1 MFWSDIKLLFVLTKV
16 GIKNKNLSNSLS
28 VTVKKLNLLLKRQ
41 NQKKLSTFCH
51 MQKFYVF
58 RYYAKKNFLLGRGG
72 GGGGGGSG
80 AGLTPTLLPPFLY
93 GLVGVKSF
101 YLSLSY
107 GFEHETSWLKQG
119 GLNKYFYFLFYFHFI
134 YSR

>member
-58 RYYAKKNFLLGRGG
+58 RYYVKKNFLLQEMVHEGG
-72 GGGGGGSG
+72 GRW

>member
-1 MFWSDIKLLFVLTKV
+1 MVRGEGGGD
-16 GIKNKNLSNSLS
+16 
-28 VTVKKLNLLLKRQ
+28 
-41 NQKKLSTFCH
+41 
-51 MQKFYVF
+51 
-58 RYYAKKNFLLGRGG
+58 GRGWRPL
-72 GGGGGGSG
+72 SS
-80 AGLTPTLLPPFLY
+80 PPPFLY

-101 YLSLSY
+101 YLSLSN

>member
-1 MFWSDIKLLFVLTKV
+1 
-16 GIKNKNLSNSLS
+16 
-28 VTVKKLNLLLKRQ
+28 
-41 NQKKLSTFCH
+41 

-58 RYYAKKNFLLGRGG
+58 RYYAKKIFLLQEMVRGEG
-72 GGGGGGSG
+72 GEMGGADAHS
-80 AGLTPTLLPPFLY
+80 PPPPFLY

>member
-58 RYYAKKNFLLGRGG
+58 RYYAKKNFLLQEMVHEGG
-72 GGGGGGSG
+72 GGRW
-80 AGLTPTLLPPFLY
+80 AGLTPTHHPPFHN
-93 GLVGVKSF
+93 GLVGVK
-101 YLSLSY
+101 
-107 GFEHETSWLKQG
+107 
-119 GLNKYFYFLFYFHFI
+119 YF
-134 YSR
+134 